1 MNPQVGTKAPDFK
14 CVDADQKTVSLKQ
27 FRGSWVIIYCYPK
40 DNTSGCTRE
49 AVDFSLI
56 LPSFIKEK
64 AVVIGISPDSAKS
77 HRSFIEKHNLQV
89 VLLSD
94 PEHTTLETYGVWQK
108 KSMYGREYMGVV
120 RTTFLID
127 PEGIIRE
134 VWDKVKVEQH
144 ATIVYSTLCSMKKS
158 LIV

>member
-1 MNPQVGTKAPDFK
+1 M
-14 CVDADQKTVSLKQ
+14 DADQNTVTLKQ
-27 FRGSWVIIYCYPK
+27 FRGSWVVIYFYPK

-49 AVDFSLI
+49 AIDFSLM
-56 LPSFIKEK
+56 LPSFNKEK
-64 AVVIGISPDSAKS
+64 AVVIGISPDSSKS
-77 HRSFIEKHNLQV
+77 HRSFIEKHNLKV

-94 PEHTTLETYGVWQK
+94 PEHLALEAYGVWQK

-120 RTTFLID
+120 RSTVLVD

-144 ATIVYSTLCSMKKS
+144 ATIVFEKLCTIK
-158 LIV
+158 